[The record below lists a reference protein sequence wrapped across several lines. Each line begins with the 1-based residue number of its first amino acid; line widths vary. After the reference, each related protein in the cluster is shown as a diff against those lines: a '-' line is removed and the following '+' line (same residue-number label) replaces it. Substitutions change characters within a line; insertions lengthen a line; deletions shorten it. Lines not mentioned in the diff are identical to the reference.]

1 MIRVGQT
8 SVLAGLL
15 TFGLAASSATS
26 ALSQE
31 QKDYAG
37 RQIRFVSTG
46 GPGGAFDT
54 YMRTLIP
61 PMEKYLNATLLPTYE
76 LLGLAAI
83 DRVVNAPKDGS
94 TIVLLSGEGMMTS
107 FLYKM
112 PGVRYDPRKMEWI
125 GRVAD
130 EKKVIAV
137 SPTSS
142 FNSLADLVASNR
154 KVLWGSVNN
163 SDSNSDATAVMAYVT
178 DMPAKIVLGYGG
190 SSGVNFA
197 LANGEVDGRV
207 ASHDSAALFVRAKQY
222 KVLATVG
229 LSRSK
234 MFPDIPTIA
243 EVSPLSDDKK
253 LILEWRANIA
263 DLGRVMITTPGT
275 RPALLSLL
283 RKALEN
289 ALNDPLVVER
299 LKEQQLVPA
308 FANAEETVKLVEK
321 SLTMLD
327 APHMEQVRKIALERY
342 Y

>member
-1 MIRVGQT
+1 MIHVGRT
-8 SVLAGLL
+8 SILAGLL
-15 TFGLAASSATS
+15 SLGLSTSLATS

-31 QKDYAG
+31 QGYGG

-61 PMEKYLNATLLPTYE
+61 PMEKYLNATLVPTYE

-107 FLYKM
+107 YLYKV
-112 PGVRYDPRKMEWI
+112 PGVRYDPRKLEWI

-130 EKKVIAV
+130 EVKVIAV
-137 SPTSS
+137 SPTSR
-142 FNSLADLVASNR
+142 FNSLADLIASNR

-163 SDSNSDATAVMAYVT
+163 SDSNSDVTALMAYVT
-178 DMPAKIVLGYGG
+178 DMPAKIILGYSG

-197 LANGEVDGRV
+197 LQNGEVDGRV
-207 ASHDSAALFVRAKQY
+207 ASHDSAALFAKAKQY

-229 LSRSK
+229 LTRSK
-234 MFPDIPTIA
+234 MFPDTPTIA
-243 EVSPLSDDKK
+243 EAIPLSDDKK

-275 RPALLSLL
+275 PPALLSLL

-289 ALNDPLVVER
+289 ALNDPAVVAR
-299 LKEQQLVPA
+299 LKEQQLTPN
-308 FANAEETVKLVEK
+308 FASAEDTIKLVEK

-327 APHMEQVRKIALERY
+327 EPHMERVRTIALKQY